1 VDRRLRMLERW
12 FCRLR
17 RDRFVTVVTCM
28 EHPGG
33 YRGAA
38 DGPCGGDCRPLVE
51 WDVAASAAGATLIVL
66 EYVTGPLPGA
76 GGAEGLRPGP

>member
-1 VDRRLRMLERW
+1 VVVDRRLRRLERL

-17 RDRFVTVVTCM
+17 RGRGGSGPRFITVVTCP

-38 DGPCGGDCRPLVE
+38 DGPCGGGCRPLAE
-51 WDVAASAAGATLIVL
+51 WDAAALAAGATLIVL

-76 GGAEGLRPGP
+76 G